1 MNITNFHEKVYEV
14 NNDIPYLVHQLF
26 SAVDLL
32 RIVVEKSEDEGL
44 LESCPLAGLRGVLN
58 LLDHVGD
65 QFGKLEIRSEE
76 VLKLQEEIRTAR
88 RTIVTGEINAGLMA
102 LGYILADHNIAVEQI
117 DEPLCVVVIDGK
129 RFGIWDANRKT
140 FVD

>member
-1 MNITNFHEKVYEV
+1 M
-14 NNDIPYLVHQLF
+14 
-26 SAVDLL
+26 
-32 RIVVEKSEDEGL
+32 
-44 LESCPLAGLRGVLN
+44 AGLRGVLN

-76 VLKLQEEIRTAR
+76 VLKLQAEIRTAR

-102 LGYILADHNIAVEQI
+102 LGYILADHNIAVEEI

>member
-1 MNITNFHEKVYEV
+1 MSITKFHEKVYEV

-26 SAVDLL
+26 CAVDLL
-32 RIVVEKSEDEGL
+32 RVVIEKSEEEGL
-44 LESCPLAGLRGVLN
+44 LESCPLSGFRGLLT

-76 VLKLQEEIRTAR
+76 VLKLQAEIKTAR
-88 RTIVTGEINAGLMA
+88 RTVVLGEINAGLMA
-102 LGYILADHNIAVEQI
+102 LGYILTDHNITVEQI
-117 DEPLCVVVIDGK
+117 DEPLCVVNMDGK
-129 RFGIWDANRKT
+129 RFGIWDTHKKT

>member
-76 VLKLQEEIRTAR
+76 VPSTLTRTAWPPALFR
-88 RTIVTGEINAGLMA
+88 RLTAAHVCQVA
-102 LGYILADHNIAVEQI
+102 L
-117 DEPLCVVVIDGK
+117 
-129 RFGIWDANRKT
+129 R
-140 FVD
+140 